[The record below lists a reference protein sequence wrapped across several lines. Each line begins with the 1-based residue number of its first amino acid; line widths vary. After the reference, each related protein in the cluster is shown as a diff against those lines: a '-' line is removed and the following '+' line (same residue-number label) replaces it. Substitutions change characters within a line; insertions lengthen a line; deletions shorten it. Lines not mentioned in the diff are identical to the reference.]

1 MSDAIQVD
9 THGGPEVLRLVDR
22 PAPDPGPGDLAVEVA
37 AAGVN
42 FIDTYQRS
50 GLYEVP
56 LPMVP
61 GREGSG
67 TVTAVGAEVDG
78 FAIGDRIAWA
88 GGGGSYAT
96 HALVPAAAALPVPDS
111 IDLELAA
118 AVPLQGMT
126 AHYLACD
133 TPPLREGDRCLI
145 HAAAGGTGRILVQ
158 IAKLRGAEVVATAGS
173 AEKVEL
179 ARTAGADHV
188 VNYRETDLVEG
199 VEAAVGKDA
208 IDVVYDGVGAS
219 TFDAGLELLRRRG
232 TMVTFGN
239 ASGAVPPIAPL
250 RLMPKS
256 LYLTRPKLDDFTQTR
271 AELEA
276 RANDLFG
283 WIESGDLEVRVG
295 LRLPL
300 GEAPEAHRR
309 LESRETTGKILL
321 IP

>member
-1 MSDAIQVD
+1 MSDAIQVEA
-9 THGGPEVLRLVDR
+9 HGGPEVLRLIDR
-22 PAPDPGPGDLAVEVA
+22 PNPEPGPGELAVEVA

-56 LPMVP
+56 LPMTP

-67 TVTAVGAEVDG
+67 TVTAVGADVED
-78 FAIGDRIAWA
+78 FEIGDRIAWA
-88 GGGGSYAT
+88 GGGGSYAAHT
-96 HALVPAAAALPVPDS
+96 LVPAAAALVVPES
-111 IDLELAA
+111 IDLEVAA

-133 TPPLREGDRCLI
+133 TPPLNRGDRCLI

-179 ARTAGADHV
+179 ARSAGADHV
-188 VNYRETDLVEG
+188 INYRETDLVSG
-199 VEAAVGKDA
+199 VEAAVGENA

-219 TFDAGLELLRRRG
+219 TFDAGLELLRPRG
-232 TMVTFGN
+232 TMTTFGN
-239 ASGAVPPIAPL
+239 ASGPVPPLAPL

-256 LYLTRPKLDDFTQTR
+256 LYLTRPKLDDFTSTR
-271 AELEA
+271 DELES
-276 RANDLFG
+276 RAGDLFG
-283 WIESGDLEVRVG
+283 WIESGDLEIRVG

-300 GEAPEAHRR
+300 VDAPEAHRR